1 MKKAGIIGGS
11 GFIGS
16 HITKVFLNKGY
27 EVKVSTT
34 DISREDKY
42 EHLMTFNHSDNLH
55 ISELDVMDKD
65 TLKDFLYDCD
75 IIVHSGTPFILN
87 AKDPQTQLFDPT
99 VKGTENFLEVIKNT
113 SGIKKVVFVASV
125 AGWNTNFPFPAG
137 GKNVTDTFD
146 ENDKRF
152 NSTESHPYAQ
162 AKFIANQVVEKFITK
177 NQNLA
182 FEITTVSPVGVMGKS
197 LSNREDSTSG
207 SLQFLFKNK
216 IAPNDFV
223 KILFDKDVPFSLV
236 DVEDVAIGI
245 YKAAT
250 ITGIHGKD
258 YLLATE
264 TYKVSDISL
273 MLNQKEPKEKGS
285 IIYKNDLAK
294 KELNM
299 DFKPVKYC
307 LNNYSK

>member
-16 HITKVFLNKGY
+16 HITKVFLNAGY

-34 DISREDKY
+34 NILREDKY

-55 ISELDVMDKD
+55 ISELDVMDKAI
-65 TLKDFLYDCD
+65 LKDFVSDCD
-75 IIVHSGTPFILN
+75 IIVHSGTPFILDV
-87 AKDPQTQLFDPT
+87 KDPQTQLFDPT

-113 SGIKKVVFVASV
+113 SSIKKVVFVASV
-125 AGWNTNFPFPAG
+125 AGWNTNFPFPAD
-137 GKNVTDTFD
+137 GKNFADTFD
-146 ENDKRF
+146 ENDTRF
-152 NSTESHPYAQ
+152 TSTESHPYAQ
-162 AKFIANQVVEKFITK
+162 AKFIANQVVKKFITE
-177 NQNLA
+177 NQNLS

-197 LSNREDSTSG
+197 LSKREDSTSG
-207 SLQFLFKNK
+207 GLQFLFKNK
-216 IAPNDFV
+216 IAPDDFV
-223 KILFDKDVPFSLV
+223 KMLFDNDVPFSLV
-236 DVEDVAIGI
+236 DVEDVANGI

-273 MLNQKEPKEKGS
+273 MLNQKEPKEKGA

-299 DFKPVKYC
+299 NFKPVKYC